1 MLKRG
6 VVLLAW
12 TGLFTL
18 SCLVSAYLWTV
29 VFFPGEEI
37 SQANI
42 EKILAMESPVY
53 YADGRSKVGVFF
65 EDAHRQYVPYEAVP
79 RNFINAIVAA
89 EDSDFFSH
97 HGIDVLGILRAVVA
111 NVKAGRVVQGGST
124 ITQQTAKNLFKRSD
138 RSLKAKVKE
147 LLYALRLEYHYP
159 KEKILEFYVNQ
170 FYVSGNGHGLG
181 VAANYYFD
189 KQVSDLS
196 LLECAFIA
204 GSVKR
209 PNYYNP
215 FTKKDEEAALLARRR
230 AKARATYV
238 LGRMNKLQMISAA
251 AYRNAIKEE
260 INFKKGTMFYALNTL
275 MDQVRAGLDC
285 REVQEA
291 LDLHGINNVATS
303 GIRVFTTVDKGL
315 QEKTLFAL
323 RKELSR
329 LDIRLRGYEREE
341 VQAEYGELKLSS
353 GSRIE
358 PGTFLMGTVL
368 AVEDSESPSIQ
379 VTIGR
384 NSTRGKIDEK
394 GMQTALLALMRWL
407 HHRWTVADSSD
418 IHVLL
423 ERIQEG
429 DRIFVSVRAVDE
441 ESGEL
446 LLDLEKYP
454 RLQGGALVMQN
465 GTVKAMAGGMEN
477 HFFNRAMAAKR
488 PMGSVMKPLV
498 YAAALQLGWNSL
510 DPLSNRR
517 DVFVYQKQAYFPRP
531 DHQSPHAEVSMNW
544 AGVHSENLASIWLLY
559 HLCDRLT
566 PAQFK
571 EVLSRLGLAR
581 QGSESYGSY
590 QQRIRD
596 RYGIQVDENSLR
608 QAAFT
613 IAVKN
618 LEPDFVF
625 NGQLEEYRT
634 LQNLHYGTDFDRFY
648 EEAGELIDDE
658 QELSPAAKLR
668 LQKEIELR
676 RRILRK
682 NYLHYM
688 ALRAELRSMQ
698 DASKGYAETMMDGRL
713 YRNPATDSFVY
724 TDQFPAPKGLRSVSR
739 RDLAKLLS
747 SSNNAEQFWDK
758 VLIDGS
764 VTAGVLDMVEKSLE
778 QEFARLSSL
787 PPYSPEV
794 LHNIPDFRVLASLH
808 YLVAFGRALGIRSR
822 LEPVLSFPLGSNV
835 ISLYE
840 TAKAYEGIV
849 TGRVIESSAE
859 NSEALS
865 VIDRIEDIDGQLIFK
880 PGRRTRRVVDGRTS
894 LAVSNILQNVI
905 KYGTG
910 RYADRQIR
918 LSSRDPE
925 TAAQLAQLDLHLP
938 LLGKTGT
945 ANRFINSSFSGFVPA
960 PMEGTNT
967 LSVANGFSVAAYV
980 GFDDNSPMVKGT
992 THITGAGGGLPV
1004 WTRIVDAVVLE
1015 NDYAENFDLVDLAFA
1030 PELIADT
1037 PSVRLAPPEM
1047 EQVGVEVDRGT
1058 GLPADGTKDEP
1069 VATVL
1074 TFGVQKTKN
1083 EFEPARFFSPFWQLQ

>member
-1 MLKRG
+1 MVFLT
-6 VVLLAW
+6 W
-12 TGLFTL
+12 TGLFTF
-18 SCLVSAYLWTV
+18 SCVVSAYLWTV

-37 SQANI
+37 SPANI

-65 EDAHRQYVPYEAVP
+65 ENAHRQYVPYEAIP
-79 RNFINAIVAA
+79 RNFVDAIVAA

-97 HGIDVLGILRAVVA
+97 YGIDVLGILRAVVA

-138 RSLKAKVKE
+138 RSLKAKMKE

-215 FTKKDEEAALLARRR
+215 FTKKDDHAALLAKRR
-230 AKARATYV
+230 AKVRAAYV
-238 LGRMNKLQMISAA
+238 LGRMDKLQMIPAA

-275 MDQVRAGLDC
+275 MDQVRAGLDSN
-285 REVQEA
+285 EVQEA

-303 GIRVFTTVDKGL
+303 GIRIFTTVDKGL

-329 LDIRLRGYEREE
+329 LDIRLRGYQREE
-341 VQAEYGELKLSS
+341 VQTEYSKLKLSS
-353 GSRIE
+353 GARIE
-358 PGTFLMGTVL
+358 PGAFLLATVL
-368 AVEDSESPSIQ
+368 AVEDAESPSIQ

-384 NSTRGKIDEK
+384 NGDRGRIDKK
-394 GMQTALLALMRWL
+394 GLQPALLALMRWL
-407 HHRWTVADSSD
+407 HNRWTVADSSD
-418 IHVLL
+418 MPVLL
-423 ERIQEG
+423 ERIREG
-429 DRIFVSVRAVDE
+429 DRIFVSVRAVDQ

-454 RLQGGALVMQN
+454 KLQGGALVMQN

-488 PMGSVMKPLV
+488 SMGSVMKPLV
-498 YAAALQLGWNSL
+498 YAAALQLGWNSI
-510 DPLSNRR
+510 DPLRNKR
-517 DVFVYQKQAYFPRP
+517 DVFVYQKQPYFPRP
-531 DHQSPHAEVSMNW
+531 DHQSPHAEISMNW
-544 AGVHSENLASIWLLY
+544 AGVHSENLASVWLLY

-571 EVLSRLGLAR
+571 EVLSHLGLAR
-581 QGSESYGSY
+581 YGSESYGSY
-590 QQRIRD
+590 KQRIRD

-618 LEPDFVF
+618 LGPDFVF

-634 LQNLHYGTDFDRFY
+634 LQNLHYGANFEQFY
-648 EEAGELIDDE
+648 KEAEELIDDE
-658 QELSPAAKLR
+658 KELSAVAKLK
-668 LQKEIELR
+668 LQKEIGLR
-676 RRILRK
+676 RQILRK

-688 ALRAELRSMQ
+688 ALRGELRSMQ
-698 DASKGYAETMMDGRL
+698 DVLKGYAESMMDGRL
-713 YRNPATDSFVY
+713 YRDPAAGSFVY
-724 TDQFPAPKGLRSVSR
+724 TDQLPAPEGLTFVSR
-739 RDLAKLLS
+739 GDLVKLLS
-747 SSNNAEQFWDK
+747 SSNNAEQFWNE
-758 VLIDGS
+758 VLIEGS
-764 VTAGVLDMVEKSLE
+764 VTAGALDMVEMSLE

-794 LHNIPDFRVLASLH
+794 LHNIPDFRVLAALR
-808 YLVAFGRALGIRSR
+808 YLVAFGRALGIQSR

-840 TAKAYEGIV
+840 TAKVYEGLV

-859 NSEALS
+859 ESEPLS
-865 VIDRIEDIDGQLIFK
+865 VIDRIEDVDGQLIFK
-880 PGRRTRRVVDGRTS
+880 PSRKIRKVVDQRTS
-894 LAVSNILQNVI
+894 LAVSDILQNVI

-960 PMEGTNT
+960 PVQGTNT
-967 LSVANGFSVAAYV
+967 LSVVDGFSVAVYV

-992 THITGAGGGLPV
+992 THITGSSGALPV
-1004 WTRIVDAVVLE
+1004 WTRIVDAVVFE
-1015 NDYAENFDLVDLAFA
+1015 NDYADNFDLVDLAFA
-1030 PELIADT
+1030 PELIADS
-1037 PSVRLAPPEM
+1037 PGVSLARPEM
-1047 EQVGVEVDRGT
+1047 EQVEVEVDKGT
-1058 GLPADGTKDEP
+1058 GLPADGTGDGP

-1074 TFGVQKTKN
+1074 TFGVQKTKAD
-1083 EFEPARFFSPFWQLQ
+1083 FDPARFFRPFWQLQ